1 MTQNC
6 LVQTV
11 KSDVQTTSPHGGRV
25 VDAVNTFRVR
35 AGRFA
40 SHRSGRPVK
49 PITSAQSAACS
60 VNDPCPFVGR
70 LSNSKLAQR
79 STKWQRTDAIMLAWR
94 LMDSSTRR
102 TRGVQRGPRSH
113 QVVETVR
120 AATMAELARVG
131 FPGLTIEGVAKAANV
146 NRTTI
151 YRRWPSKSAL
161 LLAVLEP
168 GLQRFDHDPDT
179 GSLGGDLL
187 ALMLMIGE
195 TAALPEGQA
204 VHRAVGSTS
213 DELKDLVEAVNDRAL
228 GAFRRALDRARARGE
243 VGPTDDTEVIA
254 HLAFFGVVLWG
265 ETRERAPTEE
275 ECRRILRVVL
285 AALAGSTSAPPARSD
300 K

>member
-1 MTQNC
+1 
-6 LVQTV
+6 
-11 KSDVQTTSPHGGRV
+11 
-25 VDAVNTFRVR
+25 
-35 AGRFA
+35 
-40 SHRSGRPVK
+40 
-49 PITSAQSAACS
+49 
-60 VNDPCPFVGR
+60 
-70 LSNSKLAQR
+70 
-79 STKWQRTDAIMLAWR
+79 
-94 LMDSSTRR
+94 
-102 TRGVQRGPRSH
+102 
-113 QVVETVR
+113 VR

-168 GLQRFDHDPDT
+168 GLERFDHDPDT
-179 GSLGGDLL
+179 GSVGGDLL

-213 DELKDLVEAVNDRAL
+213 DELKELVDTVNDRAL
-228 GAFRRALDRARARGE
+228 GAFRRAFDRARARGE
-243 VGPTDDTEVIA
+243 VRPTDDPEMIT
-254 HLAFFGVVLWG
+254 HLAFFGAVLWA
-265 ETRERAPTEE
+265 ETRERTPTVE

-285 AALAGSTSAPPARSD
+285 ASLAGTTSPPPARSD